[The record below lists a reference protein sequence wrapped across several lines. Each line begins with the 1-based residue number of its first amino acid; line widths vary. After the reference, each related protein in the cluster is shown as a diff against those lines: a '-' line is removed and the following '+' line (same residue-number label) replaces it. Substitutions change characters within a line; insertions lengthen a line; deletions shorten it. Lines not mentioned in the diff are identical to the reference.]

1 VIRIEM
7 ARKAIFGIDIRIR
20 CILDNRVM
28 KNINDLAPPCP
39 PRNMD
44 AVILFCLTF
53 IYCLGPV
60 LNSYSSI
67 VDFIFFSSIIL
78 SLYLV
83 FRIKRFPPPFINI
96 FWILVPIFFYITVSA
111 VFYNEAQVFDFI
123 RLGFKPIRIVATVIG
138 GFALVALFLRSGYS
152 LDSVYLFIFLSISF
166 HSVIMILQLYFP
178 DFKDLIYSYTTSSSL
193 NFEDYSY
200 EYNFRMGGLAGSYGS
215 STLSVTQAFGVI
227 LLPFLNNGRVLWQ
240 RWVLNLCAGIVLFSV
255 IICGRS
261 GLLFMLIFYPLSV
274 ILASGSFSGRIAF
287 KFMITILAL
296 LVFMSGLLA
305 LISNLDNTSDLFYSL
320 RRTFDSLIMIKDGG
334 KWEDNT
340 VNTLLTF
347 WILPSRPEIF
357 ILGSSEFLIN
367 THFSRTLDSDIGYI
381 RNIWGMGI
389 FVALVYWMPYFYF
402 CIKGW
407 KNLSHY
413 KSANVLLIITLIT
426 ILLHAKEDVF
436 YSRILLSYF
445 ALILGVFYFEK
456 FPRNHYVR
464 N

>member
-1 VIRIEM
+1 
-7 ARKAIFGIDIRIR
+7 
-20 CILDNRVM
+20 
-28 KNINDLAPPCP
+28 
-39 PRNMD
+39 
-44 AVILFCLTF
+44 
-53 IYCLGPV
+53 
-60 LNSYSSI
+60 
-67 VDFIFFSSIIL
+67 
-78 SLYLV
+78 
-83 FRIKRFPPPFINI
+83 
-96 FWILVPIFFYITVSA
+96 
-111 VFYNEAQVFDFI
+111 
-123 RLGFKPIRIVATVIG
+123 
-138 GFALVALFLRSGYS
+138 
-152 LDSVYLFIFLSISF
+152 
-166 HSVIMILQLYFP
+166 
-178 DFKDLIYSYTTSSSL
+178 
-193 NFEDYSY
+193 
-200 EYNFRMGGLAGSYGS
+200 MGGLAGSYGS